1 MHISPQLGALE
12 IHMDG
17 MGYTIGYDVAA
28 DLKIVHMS
36 TLCTAQGPSQ
46 SIDQSKSPNIIIP
59 KTLDLFLCVSR
70 NIAKIND
77 MGWEVVDTNSIQN
90 YYTESCFINL

>member
-46 SIDQSKSPNIIIP
+46 SIDQSKSPNIIP
-59 KTLDLFLCVSR
+59 DPQNFGFVPACV
-70 NIAKIND
+70 K
-77 MGWEVVDTNSIQN
+77 N
-90 YYTESCFINL
+90 YS